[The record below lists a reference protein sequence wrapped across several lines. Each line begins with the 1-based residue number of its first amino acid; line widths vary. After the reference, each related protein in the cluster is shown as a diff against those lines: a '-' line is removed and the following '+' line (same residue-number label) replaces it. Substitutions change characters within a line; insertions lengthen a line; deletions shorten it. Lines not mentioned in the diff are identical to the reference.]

1 MKDGAKKEVIIHAA
15 ANAPVFVYSR
25 DQNTGLNEF

>member
-15 ANAPVFVYSR
+15 AKAPVSVYSR